1 MKKVSLDT
9 NAYSALIAGNET
21 VLDALGEANE
31 VYLSIFV
38 IGELFYGFTNGS
50 KEKKNR
56 EVLNHFL
63 NKPTVK
69 IIHTTME
76 TAEIYSRLKTNL
88 KEKGNPVPI
97 NDLWIASHAI
107 ETGSFLLTFDS
118 HFQTIPEV
126 LLY

>member
-9 NAYSALIAGNET
+9 NAYSALIAGNVT

-56 EVLNHFL
+56 EVLNQFL
-63 NKPTVK
+63 KKPTVK

-76 TAEIYSRLKTNL
+76 TAEIYGRLKTNL
-88 KEKGNPVPI
+88 KGKGSPVPI
-97 NDLWIASHAI
+97 NNLWIASHAI

>member
-1 MKKVSLDT
+1 MKKISLDT
-9 NAYSALIAGNET
+9 NAYSALIAGDMT
-21 VLDALGEANE
+21 VLDALGEASE
-31 VYLSIFV
+31 VYISIFV
-38 IGELFYGFTNGS
+38 IGELYYGFTNGS

-56 EVLNHFL
+56 EILNHFL
-63 NKPTVK
+63 KKPTVQ

-76 TAEIYSRLKTNL
+76 TAEIYGRLKTNL
-88 KEKGNPVPI
+88 KIKGTPVPI

-118 HFQTIPEV
+118 HFKTIPEV

>member
-1 MKKVSLDT
+1 MKKVCLDT
-9 NAYSALIAGNET
+9 NAYSALIAGDIT
-21 VLDALGEANE
+21 ILDALGEADE

-38 IGELFYGFTNGS
+38 IGELYYGFTNGS

-63 NKPTVK
+63 KKPTVK

-76 TAEIYSRLKTNL
+76 TAEIYGRLKTNL
-88 KEKGNPVPI
+88 KKKGSPVPI
-97 NDLWIASHAI
+97 NDLWISSHAI

>member
-9 NAYSALIAGNET
+9 NAYSALITGNIT
-21 VLDALGEANE
+21 VLDALGEPNE

-38 IGELFYGFTNGS
+38 IGELYYGFTNGS
-50 KEKKNR
+50 RGKKNR
-56 EVLNHFL
+56 KTLDQFL
-63 NKPTVK
+63 KKPTVK

-76 TAEIYSRLKTNL
+76 TAEIYGRLKTNL
-88 KEKGNPVPI
+88 KKRDSPVPI

-107 ETGSFLLTFDS
+107 ETGSFLLTFDA
-118 HFQTIPEV
+118 HFKTIPEV

>member
-9 NAYSALIAGNET
+9 NSYTALIAGDVT
-21 VLDALGEANE
+21 VLDALGEASE

-38 IGELFYGFTNGS
+38 IGELYYGFTNGS

-63 NKPTVK
+63 KKPTVK

-76 TAEIYSRLKTNL
+76 TAEIYGRLKTNL
-88 KEKGNPVPI
+88 KEKGSPVPI

-118 HFQTIPEV
+118 HFKTIPEV

>member
-9 NAYSALIAGNET
+9 NSYTALIAGDVT
-21 VLDALGEANE
+21 VLDALGEASE
-31 VYLSIFV
+31 VYMSIFV
-38 IGELFYGFTNGS
+38 IGELYYGFTNGS

-63 NKPTVK
+63 KKPTVK

-76 TAEIYSRLKTNL
+76 TAEIYGRLKTNL
-88 KEKGNPVPI
+88 KEKGTPVPI

-107 ETGSFLLTFDS
+107 ETGSFLLTFDL
-118 HFQTIPEV
+118 HFKTIPEV

>member
-9 NAYSALIAGNET
+9 NAYSALIAGNVT

-38 IGELFYGFTNGS
+38 IGELYYGFTNGS

-56 EVLNHFL
+56 EILNNFL
-63 NKPTVK
+63 KKPTVK

-76 TAEIYSRLKTNL
+76 TAEIYGRLKTNL
-88 KEKGNPVPI
+88 KGKRTPGPI

-118 HFQTIPEV
+118 HFKTIPEV

>member
-1 MKKVSLDT
+1 MKKISLAT
-9 NAYSALIAGNET
+9 SAYSALIAGDMT
-21 VLDALGEANE
+21 VLDALGEASE
-31 VYLSIFV
+31 VYISIFV
-38 IGELFYGFTNGS
+38 IGELYYGFTNGS

-56 EVLNHFL
+56 EILNHFL
-63 NKPTVK
+63 KKPTVQ

-76 TAEIYSRLKTNL
+76 TAEIYGRLKTNL
-88 KEKGNPVPI
+88 KIKGTPVPI

-118 HFQTIPEV
+118 HFKTIPEV

>member
-1 MKKVSLDT
+1 MKKISLDT
-9 NAYSALIAGNET
+9 NAYSALITGNET

-38 IGELFYGFTNGS
+38 IGELYYGFTNGS
-50 KEKKNR
+50 KEKRNR
-56 EVLNHFL
+56 EILNNFL
-63 NKPTVK
+63 KKETVK
-69 IIHTTME
+69 IIHTTIE
-76 TAEIYSRLKTNL
+76 TAEIYGRLKTNL
-88 KEKGNPVPI
+88 KKKGSPVPI

-118 HFQTIPEV
+118 NFKTIPEV

>member
-1 MKKVSLDT
+1 MKKLSLDT
-9 NAYSALIAGNET
+9 NAYSALITGNEI
-21 VLDALGEANE
+21 VLNALGEANE

-38 IGELFYGFTNGS
+38 IGELYYGFSNGT

-56 EVLNHFL
+56 EILNNFL
-63 NKPTVK
+63 KKTTVK

-76 TAEIYSRLKTNL
+76 TAEIYGRLKTNL
-88 KEKGNPVPI
+88 KIKGAPVPV

-107 ETGSFLLTFDS
+107 ETGSFLLTFDV
-118 HFQTIPEV
+118 HFKTIPEV

>member
-9 NAYSALIAGNET
+9 NSYTALIAGDVT
-21 VLDALGEANE
+21 VLDALGEASE

-38 IGELFYGFTNGS
+38 IGELYYGFTNGS

-56 EVLNHFL
+56 VVLNHFL
-63 NKPTVK
+63 KKPTVK

-76 TAEIYSRLKTNL
+76 TAEIYGRLKTNL
-88 KEKGNPVPI
+88 KEKGTPVPI

>member
-9 NAYSALIAGNET
+9 NAYSALIAGNVT

-38 IGELFYGFTNGS
+38 IGELYYGFTNGS

-56 EVLNHFL
+56 EILNNFL
-63 NKPTVK
+63 KKPTVK

-76 TAEIYSRLKTNL
+76 TAEIYGRLKTNL
-88 KEKGNPVPI
+88 KKKGNPVPI

-107 ETGSFLLTFDS
+107 ETGSFLLTFDT
-118 HFQTIPEV
+118 HFKTIPEV